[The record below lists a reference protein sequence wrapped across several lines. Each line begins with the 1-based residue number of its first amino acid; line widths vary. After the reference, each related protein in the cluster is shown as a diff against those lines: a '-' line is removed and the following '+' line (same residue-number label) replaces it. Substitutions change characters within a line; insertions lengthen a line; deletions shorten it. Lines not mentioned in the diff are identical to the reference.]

1 MEDET
6 KFYIYTI
13 IITCFYLYLRYGKHL
28 HLDYFDTG
36 IYLLY
41 SYVIV
46 LIIVLNKV
54 DSIIY
59 NCLPLPGLTCLV
71 KENRIFRNKTFT
83 TG

>member
-13 IITCFYLYLRYGKHL
+13 IVICFYLYIRYDLRL
-28 HLDYFDTG
+28 NMDYFDTG
-36 IYLLY
+36 IYFLY
-41 SYVIV
+41 SYVII

-71 KENRIFRNKTFT
+71 RENRIFRNKTLT
-83 TG
+83 TE